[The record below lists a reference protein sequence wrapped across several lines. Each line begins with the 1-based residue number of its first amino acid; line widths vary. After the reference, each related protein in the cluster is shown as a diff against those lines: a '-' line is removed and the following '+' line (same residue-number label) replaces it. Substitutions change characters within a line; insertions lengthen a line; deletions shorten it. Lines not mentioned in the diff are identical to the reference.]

1 MIVAQKNFKQL
12 KVIDGEDKKNFL
24 QGRPPYTLYFWMKVD
39 ESNLME
45 TVTQQLNNAVGID
58 TSSNVSSNV
67 DVKFD
72 VRKRNANGD
81 LKLDQLR
88 KPIDTANDIARANI
102 TSSEKI
108 KQDDIHKYMDLI
120 ENLESKVLTFEE
132 KLCTQEDKNSTLSVS
147 YMKRLANFDNQIQS
161 YKEKLKQ
168 LQC

>member
-45 TVTQQLNNAVGID
+45 TVTQQLNDAVGID

-88 KPIDTANDIARANI
+88 KSIDTANDTA
-102 TSSEKI
+102 
-108 KQDDIHKYMDLI
+108 
-120 ENLESKVLTFEE
+120 
-132 KLCTQEDKNSTLSVS
+132 
-147 YMKRLANFDNQIQS
+147 
-161 YKEKLKQ
+161 
-168 LQC
+168 